1 MRSKRDS
8 RRPSATVARGIRQV
22 QLGNDGDIADW
33 RRSGLFDGLYFNL
46 SGALIEET
54 YSIGTRVMLSSDG
67 NVYPITQRDLDLGNV
82 DIGTDDPLQQVLDG
96 MECRGAMWFW
106 RPVIYTIGTAE
117 MAALAGATAA
127 GAGASVSVVGR
138 FSSSAIRQG
147 VNAVL
152 SNGNN
157 VGHIFRA
164 KHLLEPLL
172 LRYGTKAAVLSQIL
186 NQLNGNI
193 PASGVI
199 NQTINLAGY
208 TVRVTGQVV
217 NGVPMISN
225 VWIPMGPH
233 P

>member
-54 YSIGTRVMLSSDG
+54 YSIGTMVMLSSDG

-117 MAALAGATAA
+117 MAALAAATAA
-127 GAGASVSVVGR
+127 GLGAGSGTLTRLELSEANSIGSS
-138 FSSSAIRQG
+138 FSSAQLSHFRRILAQG
-147 VNAVL
+147 
-152 SNGNN
+152 GR
-157 VGHIFRA
+157 RA
-164 KHLLEPLL
+164 LERSLRKLERRLAEHLAD
-172 LRYGTKAAVLSQIL
+172 KAAYEAAGGYTSVTIREIANFEAEIKAIKFIL
-186 NQLNGNI
+186 NTL
-193 PASGVI
+193 P
-199 NQTINLAGY
+199 
-208 TVRVTGQVV
+208 
-217 NGVPMISN
+217 
-225 VWIPMGPH
+225 
-233 P
+233 